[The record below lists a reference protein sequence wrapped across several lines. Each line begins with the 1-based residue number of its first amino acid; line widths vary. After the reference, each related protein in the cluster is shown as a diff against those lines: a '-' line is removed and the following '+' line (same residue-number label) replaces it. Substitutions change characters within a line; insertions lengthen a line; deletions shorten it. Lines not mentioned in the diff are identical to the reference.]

1 VKLKLYPV
9 LIKLLFGLLI
19 VLPLVAGLSY
29 ALSYS
34 LGLSGLLSKG
44 FTLDYWQKALTS
56 QNLWVSFL
64 YSLSIG
70 LVSVVTSLCIAVSMA
85 LSWNK
90 SIQQGR
96 LSYFIFLPL
105 CFPATVM
112 AFLVLQWL
120 SASGW
125 FSRIAFELGFI
136 HSLNDFPNV
145 VRDFYGIGIIFCSVL
160 LITPFF
166 TILMSNIYRNEN
178 LLELEKLS
186 KTLGASSRKTLR
198 RVTLPILFK
207 KSKMTLLLFVI
218 FVMSSYE
225 VPLIL
230 GRQYPQMVSV
240 AIVQKIQKFNLDDIP
255 LGFAMSVLYVLLV
268 ILVLV
273 VFGKPSRKYLKP
285 NIK

>member
-1 VKLKLYPV
+1 MKLKFYPV

-34 LGLSGLLSKG
+34 LGLSGLLTKG
-44 FTLDYWQKALTS
+44 FTLDYWLKALMS
-56 QNLWVSFL
+56 KSLWMSFL

-70 LVSVVTSLCIAVSMA
+70 LVSVVISLCIAVSMA

-96 LSYFIFLPL
+96 FSYFIFLPL

>member
-1 VKLKLYPV
+1 MKLKVNPV

-19 VLPLVAGLSY
+19 VLPLVAGLGY

-44 FTLDYWQKALTS
+44 FTLDYWQKALMS
-56 QNLWVSFL
+56 QSLWVSFL
-64 YSLSIG
+64 YSLGIG
-70 LVSVVTSLCIAVSMA
+70 FVSVVISLCFAVSMA

-112 AFLVLQWL
+112 AFIVLQWL
-120 SASGW
+120 SPSGW
-125 FSRIAFELGFI
+125 FSRMAFELGFI
-136 HSLNDFPNV
+136 HRLNDFPNV

-178 LLELEKLS
+178 LLHLENLS
-186 KTLGASSRKTLR
+186 KTLGASSTKTLK
-198 RVTLPILFK
+198 RVTLPILFQ

-240 AIVQKIQKFNLDDIP
+240 AIVQKIQKFNLNDIP
-255 LGFAMSVLYVLLV
+255 LGFAMSVLYVILV
-268 ILVLV
+268 VLVLV

-285 NIK
+285 QFK

>member
-1 VKLKLYPV
+1 MKLKVYPV

-120 SASGW
+120 SPSGW

-136 HSLNDFPNV
+136 CSLNDFPNV
-145 VRDFYGIGIIFCSVL
+145 VRDFYGVGIIFCSVL

-198 RVTLPILFK
+198 CVTLPILFK

-240 AIVQKIQKFNLDDIP
+240 AIVQKIQKFNLNDIP

-273 VFGKPSRKYLKP
+273 LFGKPSRKYLKP

>member
-34 LGLSGLLSKG
+34 LGLSGLLTKG
-44 FTLDYWQKALTS
+44 FTLDYWLKALMS
-56 QNLWVSFL
+56 KSLWMSFL

-70 LVSVVTSLCIAVSMA
+70 LVSVVISLCIAVSMA

-96 LSYFIFLPL
+96 FSYFIFLPL

-120 SASGW
+120 SPSGW

>member
-1 VKLKLYPV
+1 VKLKAYPV

-19 VLPLVAGLSY
+19 VLPVVVGLGY

-34 LGLSGLLSKG
+34 LGLTGLLSEG

-56 QNLWVSFL
+56 RSLWVSFL

-70 LVSVVTSLCIAVSMA
+70 VVSVFVSLCFAVTMA

-90 SIQQGR
+90 SIQHGR

-112 AFLVLQWL
+112 AFVVLQWL
-120 SASGW
+120 SPSGW
-125 FSRIAFELGFI
+125 FSRIVFQLGFTDV
-136 HSLNDFPNV
+136 LNDFPNL
-145 VRDFYGIGIIFCSVL
+145 VRDFYGIGIIVCSVL

-166 TILMSNIYRNEN
+166 SILMSNIYRNEN
-178 LLELEKLS
+178 LLQLENLS
-186 KTLGASSRKTLR
+186 KTLGASPSKTLR
-198 RVTLPILFK
+198 KVTLPILFQ

-218 FVMSSYE
+218 FVMGSYE

-255 LGFAMSVLYVLLV
+255 LGFAMSVLYVFLV
-268 ILVLV
+268 ILVLA
-273 VFGKPSRKYLKP
+273 FFRKPSRKYFKP
-285 NIK
+285 NFK

>member
-1 VKLKLYPV
+1 MKLKVYPIF
-9 LIKLLFGLLI
+9 IKLLFWLLI
-19 VLPLVAGLSY
+19 VLPVLAGLGY

-34 LGLSGLLSKG
+34 LGLIGLLSKG
-44 FTLDYWQKALTS
+44 FTFEYWQKALTS
-56 QNLWVSFL
+56 QSLWASFL

-70 LVSVVTSLCIAVSMA
+70 FVSVFISLCFAVSMA

-90 SIQQGR
+90 SIQKGR

-112 AFLVLQWL
+112 AFVVLQWL
-120 SASGW
+120 SPSGW
-125 FSRIAFELGFI
+125 FSRMAFELGFI
-136 HSLNDFPNV
+136 NSLNAFPNL
-145 VRDFYGIGIIFCSVL
+145 VRDFYSIGIIVCSVL

-178 LLELEKLS
+178 LLHLENLS
-186 KTLGASSRKTLR
+186 KTLGASTAKTLK
-198 RVTLPILFK
+198 RVTLPILFQ

-218 FVMSSYE
+218 FVMGSYE

-240 AIVQKIQKFNLDDIP
+240 AIVQKIQKFNLNDIP
-255 LGFAMSVLYVLLV
+255 LGFAMSVLYV
-268 ILVLV
+268 ILVVLV
-273 VFGKPSRKYLKP
+273 LIGFGIPTRKYLKP
-285 NIK
+285 NF

>member
-1 VKLKLYPV
+1 MKLKAYPV

-19 VLPLVAGLSY
+19 VLPVVVGLGY

-34 LGLSGLLSKG
+34 LGLTGLLSEG

-56 QNLWVSFL
+56 RSLWVSFL

-70 LVSVVTSLCIAVSMA
+70 VVSVFVSLCFAVTMA

-90 SIQQGR
+90 SIQHGR

-112 AFLVLQWL
+112 AFVVLQWL
-120 SASGW
+120 SPSGW
-125 FSRIAFELGFI
+125 FSRIVFQLGFTDV
-136 HSLNDFPNV
+136 LNDFPNL
-145 VRDFYGIGIIFCSVL
+145 VRDFYGIGIIVCSVL

-166 TILMSNIYRNEN
+166 SILMSNIYRNEN
-178 LLELEKLS
+178 LLQLENLS
-186 KTLGASSRKTLR
+186 KTLGASPSKTLR
-198 RVTLPILFK
+198 KVTLPILFQ

-218 FVMSSYE
+218 FVMGSYE

-255 LGFAMSVLYVLLV
+255 LGFAMSVLYVFLV
-268 ILVLV
+268 ILVLA
-273 VFGKPSRKYLKP
+273 FFRKPSRKYFKP
-285 NIK
+285 NFK

>member
-1 VKLKLYPV
+1 MKLKLYPV